1 LAEGPATR
9 PARREDAAATARLIY
24 LTSPDGFKLFGGSER
39 RGLLL
44 IEAAFARPGT
54 DCSREVI
61 TVAEL
66 DGEVAGA
73 MSAFPSAEG
82 DERRRQFVRVAMR
95 RRAPW
100 RWPRIRRLARHG
112 ASHSP
117 TPPADSFY
125 IDSLATAER
134 FRRRGVAAALLE
146 EAERQA
152 RELRLS
158 AVALDTRASNTG
170 ARALYHRHGYELHAE
185 VPSAPPIPALVGYV
199 KRLG

>member
-1 LAEGPATR
+1 MAERPVTR
-9 PARREDAAATARLIY
+9 PAREDDASAAAKLIY
-24 LTSPDGFKLFGGSER
+24 LTSPDGFKLFGGSEQ

-54 DCSREVI
+54 DCSRDVI
-61 TVAEL
+61 TLAEL
-66 DGEVAGA
+66 DGEIAGA
-73 MSAFPSAEG
+73 MAAFPSVEG
-82 DERRRQFVRVAMR
+82 DERRRHFVRVAISR
-95 RRAPW
+95 RPPW
-100 RWPRIRRLARHG
+100 RWPRIRRVARRG
-112 ASHSP
+112 ALHSP

-152 RELRLS
+152 RKLGLS
-158 AVALDTRASNTG
+158 AVALDTRSSNTG
-170 ARALYHRHGYELHAE
+170 ARALYERHGYEVHVE
-185 VPSAPPIPALVGYV
+185 VPPSRPIPALVGYV